1 MKNYP
6 RGAGTLLKGIWYE
19 MDRGL
24 LQKPEHV
31 LQAYDKSFVIGR
43 SRSVIVGGIKAE
55 KYFVARIRPIAELY
69 KKGRH

>member
-1 MKNYP
+1 
-6 RGAGTLLKGIWYE
+6 

-31 LQAYDKSFVIGR
+31 LQAYDKRFVIGR